1 MAAKKSEPKPIEGSI
16 SRAGFAD
23 KVDASR
29 VHRTFKIM
37 PSAIAAKH
45 SNNHDRAPLYSRAV
59 ELPELADHPAFGG
72 EDAFCFTRAEVLAR
86 ADSFTRHGQEMAVRF
101 DRTATGL
108 CSLSAGYLRHAAAL
122 YLEVTGKLKDCA
134 PNGAG
139 DKLAD
144 GLLGLAAD
152 APKTLEGQIASVWH
166 SAAENERKATTPI
179 DLAWKIRRL
188 SQLQVPMSEVCSRLG
203 ISQSTA
209 TNHLRLLTL
218 PVATQLAVHEGK
230 LSYVKA
236 LRDASERGEG
246 STTGPRSG
254 VPVKA
259 MRRALSQIDKRPL
272 SLPADHGADERLYTQ
287 AEVSELLAASLAL
300 ATGVHVD
307 ELPES
312 LREVATSP
320 TVREVITWAKDAPK
334 PDKPPRETKPEESTP
349 KAERPKATKAPKKA
363 PPRAGKQEKDA

>member
-1 MAAKKSEPKPIEGSI
+1 
-16 SRAGFAD
+16 
-23 KVDASR
+23 
-29 VHRTFKIM
+29 
-37 PSAIAAKH
+37 
-45 SNNHDRAPLYSRAV
+45 
-59 ELPELADHPAFGG
+59 
-72 EDAFCFTRAEVLAR
+72 
-86 ADSFTRHGQEMAVRF
+86 
-101 DRTATGL
+101 
-108 CSLSAGYLRHAAAL
+108 
-122 YLEVTGKLKDCA
+122 
-134 PNGAG
+134 
-139 DKLAD
+139 
-144 GLLGLAAD
+144 
-152 APKTLEGQIASVWH
+152 
-166 SAAENERKATTPI
+166 
-179 DLAWKIRRL
+179 
-188 SQLQVPMSEVCSRLG
+188 MSEVCSRLG

-320 TVREVITWAKDAPK
+320 TVRPTSHCAMPERNRAAGPVRDVRPPTQWGSASRAPGQLDHAFESFWRSISSAQIGLLNSMAKVCLYSSFCGSLAGTDAIIALARSVT
-334 PDKPPRETKPEESTP
+334 PPRNS
-349 KAERPKATKAPKKA
+349 AWVRM
-363 PPRAGKQEKDA
+363 

>member
-1 MAAKKSEPKPIEGSI
+1 MAAKKPTEPKPIEGSI

-29 VHRTFKIM
+29 VHRTFKVL
-37 PSAIAAKH
+37 PSAIIAKH

-72 EDAFCFTRAEVLAR
+72 EDAFCFTRVEVLAR
-86 ADSFTRHGQEMAVRF
+86 ADSFTKHGQEMAVRF

-152 APKTLEGQIASVWH
+152 APKTLEGQVAAVWH
-166 SAAENERKATTPI
+166 SAAENERKSTTPI

-188 SQLQVPMSEVCSRLG
+188 SQLQVPMPEICARLD
-203 ISQSTA
+203 ISQSKA
-209 TNHLRLLTL
+209 SNHLRLLTL

-246 STTGPRSG
+246 STTGPRTG

-259 MRRALSQIDKRPL
+259 MRRALAQIDKRPL
-272 SLPADHGADERLYTQ
+272 PEPPVQIGGAQVYTQ
-287 AEVSELLAASLAL
+287 AEFVAALAL
-300 ATGVHVD
+300 ATGVHVS
-307 ELPES
+307 ELPEA
-312 LREVATSP
+312 LREVAKSIA
-320 TVREVITWAKDAPK
+320 VRDLITWAKDAPK

-349 KAERPKATKAPKKA
+349 KAERPKATKTPKKA
-363 PPRAGKQEKDA
+363 PPRAGKQEQNS

>member
-1 MAAKKSEPKPIEGSI
+1 MAKKSEPKSIEGSI
-16 SRAGFAD
+16 SRAGFAEQ
-23 KVDASR
+23 VDASR
-29 VHRTFKIM
+29 VHRTFKVM
-37 PSAIAAKH
+37 PSAITAKH

-86 ADSFTRHGQEMAVRF
+86 AESFTKHGQEMAVRF

-139 DKLAD
+139 DKLSD

-152 APKTLEGQIASVWH
+152 APKTLEGQVAAVWH
-166 SAAENERKATTPI
+166 SAAENERKSTTPI

-188 SQLQVPMSEVCSRLG
+188 SQLQVPMSEVCARLG

-259 MRRALSQIDKRPL
+259 MRRALAQIDKRPM
-272 SLPADHGADERLYTQ
+272 PEANEHGGVRAYSQ
-287 AEVSELLAASLAL
+287 AEVAAALAL
-300 ATGVHVD
+300 ATGVHVG

-312 LREVATSP
+312 LRDLAKS
-320 TVREVITWAKDAPK
+320 TVVLDLIAWAKDAPK
-334 PDKPPRETKPEESTP
+334 PDKPPREAKPDDAP

-363 PPRAGKQEKDA
+363 PPRAGKQEQNA